1 MAKKVQLRHK
11 HLNDLF
17 NKGRRFRDYM
27 ILRQYMRDVHKDDAT
42 IQTLKHD
49 LRVLKIQSLIRNNN
63 HSETERYKNILI
75 TINKAHPNKTV
86 REYKELLRSKYDIH
100 KSMQSINY
108 MLQALNLK
116 YQRERNKTDI
126 QQRRKIVKDI
136 KLKHPRYTVYELQ
149 KEVHKQYGELVSVD
163 KLYSDLTALNLTPSD
178 KSKLDITTRRHIISE
193 IIKNHDDYMYEDIQ
207 KILKKDYDVS
217 VSISTIRLD
226 LTHIPNCIDYK
237 RNHMTKRQNILLYL
251 YGLYPYKSVQDLNE
265 LLKSQFDIHIT
276 NESIRNDLSQFNIEI
291 DNINNKIKQ
300 RLQYIK
306 EIIHTHEINHKRD
319 ILPILKKDYGIDIK
333 LPTLSKNIKNL
344 RHTCINHLENYLSE
358 KQMRQIKVNYILNT
372 HIITNYKNVAYYMN
386 KYYDDSTYSKSSC
399 YKDFEALRV
408 IHTQERFLTPFI
420 YFKYY
425 HHDNN
430 YPKTKIRRQI
440 IEIVRNNNIT
450 THSKIMKSLK
460 NNDMFVNR
468 ETLKTILNQLNIF
481 KTYDNSGSYRYTY
494 MNDIKHLYIDN
505 E

>member
-1 MAKKVQLRHK
+1 MAKKVELRHK

-17 NKGRRFRDYM
+17 NEGRCFRDYM
-27 ILRQYMRDVHKDDAT
+27 VLRQYMRDVYKDDAT

-49 LRVLKIQSLIRNNN
+49 LRVLKIQSLIKHNN

-75 TINKAHPNKTV
+75 SINKAYPNKTV
-86 REYKELLRSKYDIH
+86 REYKELLRSEYDIH
-100 KSMQSINY
+100 KSIQSVNY
-108 MLQALNLK
+108 MLQVLGLS
-116 YQRERNKTDI
+116 YQRERNKSDI
-126 QQRRKIVKDI
+126 QQRRQIIKDI
-136 KLKHPRYTVYELQ
+136 KLKYPKCTVYELQ

-163 KLYSDLTALNLTPSD
+163 KLYSDLRALNMMPLKKTQ
-178 KSKLDITTRRHIISE
+178 LQVTTRRHMISN
-193 IIKNHDDYMYEDIQ
+193 IIKDHDNYMYEDIQ
-207 KILKKDYDVS
+207 KILKKDYGVS

-251 YGLYPYKSVQDLNE
+251 YGLYPYKSVQDLND

-291 DNINNKIKQ
+291 DDNKIKQ
-300 RLQYIK
+300 RLQYIE
-306 EIIHTHEINHKRD
+306 EIVHTYEINHKRD
-319 ILPILKKDYGIDIK
+319 ILPILKKDYDTDIK
-333 LPTLSKNIKNL
+333 LATLSKNIKDL
-344 RHTCINHLENYLSE
+344 RHTWINHLENYLSE

-372 HIITNYKNVAYYMN
+372 HVITNYKDAAYYMA

-408 IHTQERFLTPFI
+408 IRTQERFLTPFI

-425 HHDNN
+425 HQNTLPNTKLEQELISIIRDKVITTRIKIINN
-430 YPKTKIRRQI
+430 LI
-440 IEIVRNNNIT
+440 RNNLYVIPNDL
-450 THSKIMKSLK
+450 KI
-460 NNDMFVNR
+460 
-468 ETLKTILNQLNIF
+468 ILNQLNIF
-481 KTYDNSGSYRYTY
+481 KTYDSGSYRYTY